1 MPKQKDLKRIVRT
14 RMQKTGESYTAAR
27 MQVLQKKE
35 SPIDYAARAGMR
47 DAAVAEKT
55 GRTWAGWVKR
65 LDAAG
70 CADKPHR
77 EIVRHVAAS
86 GAGSWWSQMVAVGY
100 ERIRGLR
107 EVGQRRGGEYRA
119 NKSRTFAVPVDRLF
133 KAFADPRLRRR
144 WLPEKVVIRT
154 ANPHKTMR
162 LTWEDA
168 TSVEIGF
175 TAKAAGRSAVAVQ
188 HSKLADKTAA
198 GRMKALWTERLA
210 ALAQLLT

>member
-1 MPKQKDLKRIVRT
+1 MPRQKDLKRIVRS

-27 MQVLQKKE
+27 MQVLKKTE
-35 SPIDYAARAGMR
+35 VPAGYAERAGMS

-55 GRTWAGWVKR
+55 GRRWAGWVKI

-70 CADKPHR
+70 CAEKPHR
-77 EIVRHVAAS
+77 DIARYVAS
-86 GAGSWWSQMVAVGY
+86 LGLQSWWAQTVTVGY

-107 EVGQRRGGEYRA
+107 EVGQLRGGGYRT
-119 NKSRTFAVPVDRLF
+119 NKSRTFPVPVDRLF
-133 KAFADPRLRRR
+133 RAFADSRQRKR

-154 ANPHKTMR
+154 ANPNRTMR
-162 LTWEDA
+162 LTWEDG

-188 HSKLADKTAA
+188 HSKLADKAA
-198 GRMKALWTERLA
+198 AARMKEFWAERLA
-210 ALAQLLT
+210 ALAQLLA